1 MNKVI
6 LVIMSVVLLSACSSM
21 NVKPTVGVSMG
32 TTI

>member
-6 LVIMSVVLLSACSSM
+6 LVIMSVVLLSACSGM

-32 TTI
+32 AAI

>member
-6 LVIMSVVLLSACSSM
+6 LIIMSVVLLSACSSM